1 MRLVALFTG
10 LLLAPLTLIV
20 WWVALRNPVSLSGW
34 CYALALVLLVVGLLG
49 LPPRL
54 LWRRRPERL
63 PRWLALAGLAV
74 MLLTG
79 SVRCAVVGSGGGSPE
94 TGTLVLQRWP
104 GGQSARYID
113 RLIDERDLSYL
124 GLETLPW
131 IGWVDR
137 HERVGARAGF
147 ARVYRW
153 IQADYGTLPS
163 PALSTFLHLQDADGF
178 DVMLVHPPRAASET
192 ATTLRTA
199 RYETAVVFLHGYAGG
214 YIFECALFARAV
226 RKVGALTVCPTTRFD
241 GYWWEGDGTAIVERT
256 LSELARRGVERFV
269 LAGLSNGAIGVGR
282 LGARVA
288 ARHGPSTPRLRGLLQ
303 LFGASRRAPT
313 TALPTLLLHARSDR
327 RVKLSA
333 ARNYAGRAP
342 RARIVFVAGDHFVLA
357 KHPERVLPHVER
369 FLRRTLASPSR

>member
-1 MRLVALFTG
+1 MRRLAVPFG

-34 CYALALVLLVVGLLG
+34 FYALALVLLVVGLLG
-49 LPPRL
+49 LPPQA
-54 LWRRRPERL
+54 LWRRRPEKL
-63 PRWLALAGLAV
+63 SRWLALSGLGL

-79 SVRCAVVGSGGGSPE
+79 SVRCALVGSGGGSPA
-94 TGTLVLQRWP
+94 TGTLQLQRWP
-104 GGQSARYID
+104 GGETARLVD

-137 HERVGARAGF
+137 YERKGARAGF
-147 ARVYRW
+147 ARVYRR

-163 PALSTFLHLQDADGF
+163 PALSTFLHLQGADGF
-178 DVMLVHPPRAASET
+178 DVMLVHPPGAATE
-192 ATTLRTA
+192 TA

-241 GYWWEGDGTAIVERT
+241 GYWWEGDGAAIVERT
-256 LSELARRGVERFV
+256 LSELVQRGVKRFV

-288 ARHGPSTPRLRGLLQ
+288 ARHGKEAPRLHGLVQ
-303 LFGASRRAPT
+303 LFGASRRARAT
-313 TALPTLLLHARSDR
+313 SLPTLLLHARSDR
-327 RVKLSA
+327 RVKLAA
-333 ARNYAGRAP
+333 ARNYAARAP
-342 RARIVFVAGDHFVLA
+342 RATIRFVAGDHFVLA

-369 FLRRTLASPSR
+369 FLRRALAPPSR